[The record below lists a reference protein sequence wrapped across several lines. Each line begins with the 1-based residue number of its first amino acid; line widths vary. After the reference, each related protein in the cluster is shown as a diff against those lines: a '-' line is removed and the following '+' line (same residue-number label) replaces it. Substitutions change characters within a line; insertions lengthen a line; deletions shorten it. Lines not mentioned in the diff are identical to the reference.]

1 VLDAGLKDMGLL
13 TRDAVFEEGL
23 YRRWTLC
30 GSGHMLGL
38 DVHDCAQA
46 RAQTYLD
53 GTLAPGHVLTVEPG
67 LYFQP
72 DDALIPEQLRG
83 MGFRIEEDILITED
97 GYRILSAALPR
108 AASDVESWMDKVCAT
123 S

>member
-1 VLDAGLKDMGLL
+1 VLPIPAEQAL
-13 TRDAVFEEGL
+13 EEESGL

-46 RAQTYLD
+46 RAVSYLD

-72 DDALIPEQLRG
+72 DDALIPAEMRG
-83 MGFRIEEDILITED
+83 MGFRIEEDILITEE
-97 GYRILSAALPR
+97 GAKILSSGLPR
-108 AASDVESWMDKVCAT
+108 TADEVESWMDRVCRM